1 MVHQI
6 FICAAQHYYSDTSA
20 AENHIL
26 GGVVVEFQMEWQSRI
41 GRTCEHST
49 KLTLVSI
56 TLGLIFQSVVYF
68 SNEARVMERQS
79 IATTTVL
86 GGGTI
91 ASTTTTTTTTL
102 ATIRALSGPVVG
114 SPTIEAATTTLATTA
129 THATTTSVATST
141 SATLALALLTGHVAS
156 LAAGGLVVKS
166 LLAPTIQHS
175 PIRDDPHYCVTHR
188 LLSSNRHELLT
199 SMAQGNFWIKLALNT
214 FSSGRSTFLHQATVM
229 RGSM

>member
-166 LLAPTIQHS
+166 LLGK
-175 PIRDDPHYCVTHR
+175 
-188 LLSSNRHELLT
+188 ELLLAGGELEHLPT
-199 SMAQGNFWIKLALNT
+199 VTALEINILVHVDQQGLRKEEADHAPGT
-214 FSSGRSTFLHQATVM
+214 
-229 RGSM
+229 